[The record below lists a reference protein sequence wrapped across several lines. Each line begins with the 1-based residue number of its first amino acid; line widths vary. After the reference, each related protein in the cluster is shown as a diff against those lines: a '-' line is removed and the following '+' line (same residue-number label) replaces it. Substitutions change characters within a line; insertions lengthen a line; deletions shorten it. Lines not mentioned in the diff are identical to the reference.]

1 METTSLQQLQ
11 EMFAGLRAEA
21 GCDIDAD
28 MVWSYFFTS
37 EKPEVL
43 ESVAEVLEERGFEPV
58 EIFEG
63 DADSSFA
70 LQVERIETHTPETL
84 FALNAELESLAA
96 SFKNVKYDGMDVD
109 SIGDGEGCGCGCESE
124 CEDCNCDKEKVGEH
138 TCGCGC
144 RTESEPI
151 ENPELVEAM
160 DNITHELSEESE
172 QALMLQLQRGL
183 YLVPVFSGRIDTD
196 PTDDETVQV
205 LVCIDEKDMEFLPL
219 FTDEAALKAW
229 TGEKVSAM
237 VLTAPEAWDFIL
249 SQPECSGGVVNPGG
263 AGLPLNREMVALLKK
278 MIDTAEAE
286 VEE

>member
-1 METTSLQQLQ
+1 
-11 EMFAGLRAEA
+11 
-21 GCDIDAD
+21 
-28 MVWSYFFTS
+28 
-37 EKPEVL
+37 
-43 ESVAEVLEERGFEPV
+43 
-58 EIFEG
+58 
-63 DADSSFA
+63 
-70 LQVERIETHTPETL
+70 
-84 FALNAELESLAA
+84 
-96 SFKNVKYDGMDVD
+96 MDVD